1 MSASESKGTQGFY
14 DELKALFQQADK
26 SGEGKLALP
35 EFKAAVKGS
44 SSGSQ
49 LNDMQLEAM
58 FNFYDEDKTGFVS
71 FESTRCPLLPFL
83 SGTLSGLMQSRA
95 GVWKKMNSMMK

>member
-1 MSASESKGTQGFY
+1 MSAADSKGTQGFY

-35 EFKAAVKGS
+35 EFTSAVKGS

-49 LNDMQLEAM
+49 LSDAQLEAM
-58 FNFYDEDKTGFVS
+58 FSFYDEEKTGFVS
-71 FESTRCPLLPFL
+71 FES
-83 SGTLSGLMQSRA
+83 
-95 GVWKKMNSMMK
+95 VWKKMNSMMK

>member
-1 MSASESKGTQGFY
+1 MPISGFPV
-14 DELKALFQQADK
+14 LMPHSSIL
-26 SGEGKLALP
+26 GKLALP

-58 FNFYDEDKTGFVS
+58 FNFYDEEKTGFVS
-71 FESTRCPLLPFL
+71 FESMRCPLSQICFWL
-83 SGTLSGLMQSRA
+83 SCSG
-95 GVWKKMNSMMK
+95 